1 MKQLTKQ
8 EETKLMNTQL
18 SIKEPESNVEDIS
31 LEELEAMMTSF
42 DEDIIEEPEF
52 SLSDADV
59 LEIQS
64 IEEEIAAETYADI
77 ETDESEL
84 AKAIKAIA
92 NMEIADEIYEEQV
105 STDDHFEKI
114 TSVTVTAA
122 VKEARVAKTPKAPRV
137 TSFSASREEI
147 VALKAKADFYL
158 LETDDLA
165 LDADEQKV
173 KHEEV
178 LKLIK
183 GMNVKIGAK
192 CLNLLSAINAKS
204 GMSTFIKSGAR
215 YILEADSISS
225 PDFMDYF
232 MKQKRNGVKSYE
244 KSTATPQSSTLLRL
258 FSDLR
263 MIEKVGATYKVNDN
277 SLLIAEI
284 RANPTVIAILV

>member
-1 MKQLTKQ
+1 
-8 EETKLMNTQL
+8 MNTQL